1 VNSLATTFTSTTQR
15 SALTAVALIAVL
27 AAAGWFLLVGPKRSD
42 ASHLKS
48 QIATANTKLVTATH
62 AAAAA
67 SHRAEVAALLA
78 LPSAPDQ
85 PGILDQLNALG
96 KSTNVVVAG
105 VTPNLT
111 TVTAN
116 GVDLTVIV
124 NGKYFQIRD
133 FLRKLR
139 TQVSVGHAGTVRAT
153 GRLFNVNSVSIATA
167 STTTVG
173 QLSATLDVTAAVLGS
188 ATAAPAATA
197 PGTSTTATGAASGGS
212 N

>member
-1 VNSLATTFTSTTQR
+1 MNSLATTFTSTTQR
-15 SALTAVALIAVL
+15 SALTAAGLIAVL

-48 QIATANTKLVTATH
+48 QIATANTTLATKTK

-67 SHRAEVAALLA
+67 SRRAQIAALLA

-96 KSTNVVVAG
+96 KSTKVVVAG

-111 TVTAN
+111 APTTG
-116 GVDLTVIV
+116 GVALTVVV

-139 TQVSVGHAGTVRAT
+139 TQVRVGHAGSVRAT
-153 GRLFNVNSVSIATA
+153 GRLFDVTSVSITPA
-167 STTTVG
+167 TTTAPD
-173 QLSATLDVTAAVLGS
+173 QLSASLNVTAAVLGS
-188 ATAAPAATA
+188 AAPA
-197 PGTSTTATGAASGGS
+197 PTSTTGTTTTAAGAAGGS
-212 N
+212 SN

>member
-1 VNSLATTFTSTTQR
+1 MNSLATTFTSTTQR
-15 SALTAVALIAVL
+15 SALTAAGLIAVL

-48 QIATANTKLVTATH
+48 QIATANTTLATKTR

-67 SHRAEVAALLA
+67 NRRAQVAALLA

-85 PGILDQLNALG
+85 PGILDQLNTLG
-96 KSTNVVVAG
+96 KSTKVVVAG

-111 TVTAN
+111 APATG
-116 GVDLTVIV
+116 GVALTVIV

-139 TQVSVGHAGTVRAT
+139 TQVRVGHAGSVRAT
-153 GRLFNVNSVSIATA
+153 GRLFDVTSVSIAPA
-167 STTTVG
+167 STTAPD
-173 QLSATLDVTAAVLGS
+173 QLAATLNVTAAVLGS
-188 ATAAPAATA
+188 AAPAPTNTT
-197 PGTSTTATGAASGGS
+197 GTTTTATGAAGGS
-212 N
+212 SN